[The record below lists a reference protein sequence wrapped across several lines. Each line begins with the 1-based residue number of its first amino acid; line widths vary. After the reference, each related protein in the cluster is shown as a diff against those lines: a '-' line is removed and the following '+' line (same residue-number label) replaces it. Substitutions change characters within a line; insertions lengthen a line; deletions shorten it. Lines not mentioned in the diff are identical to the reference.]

1 MSEEESVSLK
11 SSSSSHEKPAPEG
24 SDSESSSDKPN
35 ITVGKD
41 KEVHLKQGQTDNSD
55 EGSIVAQ
62 QQEYPIDESKDP
74 KISHAPE
81 PAKAEQSQSKCCIL
95 I

>member
-1 MSEEESVSLK
+1 MSLH
-11 SSSSSHEKPAPEG
+11 SSSSSSDKQAPQND
-24 SDSESSSDKPN
+24 DSSSSGSDKPN
-35 ITVGKD
+35 ITVDAEKG
-41 KEVHLKQGQTDNSD
+41 VHLKDGRSDQSD

-62 QQEYPIDESKDP
+62 QQDYPIDQSKDP

-81 PAKAEQSQSKCCIL
+81 KPKEAQAQSKCCHL